1 MEEKGIKNH
10 RGHREHREKREI
22 KKLIFTTENTE
33 GTEIEKNYNRI
44 SRMCGIFK
52 YRGSGNGLS
61 KIKEYY

>member
-1 MEEKGIKNH
+1 MEEKGIKKPQ
-10 RGHREHREKREI
+10 RTQRAQREKRN
-22 KKLIFTTENTE
+22 KKIIITTESTE

-52 YRGSGNGLS
+52 YRGSENGLS